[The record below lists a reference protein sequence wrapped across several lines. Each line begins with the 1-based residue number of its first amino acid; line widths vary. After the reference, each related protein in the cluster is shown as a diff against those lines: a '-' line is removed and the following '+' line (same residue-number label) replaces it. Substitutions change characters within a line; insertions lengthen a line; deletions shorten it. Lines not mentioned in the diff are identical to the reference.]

1 MSVSGQSGCG
11 EIRMFE
17 DFCGAEIPIAN
28 AVAYGTS
35 AGGCNYYIGDF
46 KVTGSLQDTDS
57 GIVGLS
63 KASGYGQ
70 LSASAT
76 ADGDGC
82 FFGTEVS
89 FSPILN
95 GTIVVEARLER
106 AALTAGTTFVGL
118 MGVNIDEVDEP
129 ITCATTTLTKVTHC
143 VGFLLNSELTAADG
157 VWHMPYLLAADTTQ
171 SSSAVEA
178 SQTAVLAESDI
189 VRLEVDNDGSARW
202 FINGKLE
209 QSVGAGLAATPATLM
224 AAGVGIFSTT
234 TTAATVD
241 VDYLL
246 VKANRDWTR

>member
-46 KVTGSLQDTDS
+46 KVTGSLHDTDS
-57 GIVGLS
+57 GVIGLS
-63 KASGYGQ
+63 KASGYAQ
-70 LSASAT
+70 LAASAT
-76 ADGDGC
+76 ADGDGI
-82 FFGTEVS
+82 FFGTEVC

-95 GTIVVEARLER
+95 GTIVVESRVER
-106 AALTAGTTFVGL
+106 AALTAGTTFIGL
-118 MGVNIDEVDEP
+118 MSANADEVAEP
-129 ITCATTTLTKVTHC
+129 ITCATTTLTKVVPC

-157 VWHMPYLLAADTTQ
+157 LWHMPYLLAADTTQ
-171 SSSAVEA
+171 TSTGVAA
-178 SQTAVLAESDI
+178 SQTAVIAESDI
-189 VRLEVDNDGSARW
+189 VRLEVDNDGAARW

-209 QSVGAGLAATPATLM
+209 QSIGAGLAATTTTLM
-224 AAGVGIFSTT
+224 AAGVGIWATT
-234 TTAATVD
+234 TTVATVD